1 MNYFI
6 LNTISNNYL
15 SFPKTGIWSTQN
27 SEIAKQ
33 MLDICLSYVEYL
45 NIPNYNQYFIID
57 SKEISL

>member
-1 MNYFI
+1 MNYYI

-15 SFPKTGIWSTQN
+15 SFPKTGIWCTQN
-27 SEIAKQ
+27 IEIAKQ
-33 MLDICLSYVEYL
+33 MLDICLSYIEYL